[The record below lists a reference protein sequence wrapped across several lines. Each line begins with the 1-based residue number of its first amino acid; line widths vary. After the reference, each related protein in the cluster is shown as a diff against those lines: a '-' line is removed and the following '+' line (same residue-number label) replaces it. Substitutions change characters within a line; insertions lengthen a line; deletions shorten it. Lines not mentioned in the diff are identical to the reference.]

1 MIITHLPHRV
11 VNRRK
16 RPFLEYRPKS
26 SSTVTPT
33 YFDHFD
39 ENGKQKKKYRNGI
52 CRNIYRSRFVSAR
65 KFVNRQ
71 LL

>member
-39 ENGKQKKKYRNGI
+39 ENGEHNK
-52 CRNIYRSRFVSAR
+52 NIGMVSVAIYIAHGLSLR
-65 KFVNRQ
+65 GSS
-71 LL
+71 